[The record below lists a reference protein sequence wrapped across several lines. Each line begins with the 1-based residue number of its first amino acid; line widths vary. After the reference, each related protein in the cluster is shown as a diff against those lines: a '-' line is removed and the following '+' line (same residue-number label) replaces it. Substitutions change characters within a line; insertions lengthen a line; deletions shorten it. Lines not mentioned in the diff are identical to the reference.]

1 MRRAVGLERPHLHLS
16 EPLAAELGL
25 AAKWLLGDQRVR
37 TCAPGVDLVVH
48 QVQELEYVHV
58 TDGDPAVER
67 LSCPAVIEGDLA
79 TAAHA
84 RWSTAVVTHL
94 LDGFV
99 DVLHLSARE
108 DGRRDEDGL
117 AAVLTEALAG
127 GPPEVGLQDLADV
140 HPARNA
146 QG

>member
-1 MRRAVGLERPHLHLS
+1 M
-16 EPLAAELGL
+16 
-25 AAKWLLGDQRVR
+25 
-37 TCAPGVDLVVH
+37 DLVVH

-67 LSCPAVIEGDLA
+67 FSCPAVIEGDLA

-84 RWSTAVVTHL
+84 RSRATVITHL
-94 LDGFV
+94 LDGLI
-99 DVLHLSARE
+99 DVLHLSAGE
-108 DGRRDEDGL
+108 DGCRDEDGL

-127 GPPEVGLQDLADV
+127 GPPEVGLQDLANV